1 MVDYKVLIT
10 TSGIGSRLG
19 KLTDFTNKS
28 LVRIGDKPAISHIIE
43 YYPDDTSFVITLGHF
58 GSYVKEFLK
67 LTYPTKDFIF
77 INIDNYKGPG
87 SSLGHSILQAKHEL
101 QCPFI
106 FHASDTILTQ
116 EDVIP
121 NLEHNWCAGAYK
133 IETSQ
138 YRTLKTN
145 NGLVDIIN
153 EKGEINFDYPYIGL
167 CGIKDYRLFWDKLET
182 LPNEFSLSDVHVV
195 NEMLNTV
202 TFNFHKINNWLD
214 IGNTTELNKAR
225 EYFGGSIKVLDK
237 DNESIY
243 FFDEFVIKFFAD
255 TNINK
260 NRVKRAA
267 ILKGLVPDILDS
279 TSNFYKYKKS
289 EGNLFANS
297 VNEKT
302 FKSFLEW
309 TKENLW
315 KPKNEIIFTTYTKC
329 LDFYINKTT
338 KRVDQYLDGKLDA
351 PEIIN
356 GELIPPIHEILS
368 KIDTNWLCE
377 GIPVQFHGDFILDN
391 VIETK
396 EGFCLIDWRQDFAN
410 DLKVGDVYYDLAKLN
425 HNLMVNHDIVD
436 KKLFGSSP
444 TNCYILCNST
454 LLKCREILHKFI
466 IENGYD
472 LKKVEVLSSIIWVN
486 MAPLHEYPFNNFLF
500 NFGKYNLY
508 KTLKNVS

>member
-1 MVDYKVLIT
+1 MADHKVLIT

-19 KLTDFTNKS
+19 KLTDFTNKA

-58 GSYVKEFLK
+58 GAYVKEFLE
-67 LTYPTKDFIF
+67 LAYPNKDFTFVIV
-77 INIDNYKGPG
+77 DRYEGHG
-87 SSLGHSILQAKHEL
+87 SSLGHSMLKAKHEL

-116 EDVIP
+116 EDTIP
-121 NLEHNWCAGAYK
+121 NLEYNWCAGSYK
-133 IETSQ
+133 EETSQ

-145 NGLVDIIN
+145 NGQVDVIT
-153 EKGEINFDYPYIGL
+153 EKGEINFDYTYIGL
-167 CGIKDYRLFWDKLET
+167 CGIKDYKLFWSNLEKI
-182 LPNEFSLSDVHVV
+182 PNTNSLSDVHVV
-195 NEMLNTV
+195 NEMLHNV

-214 IGNTTELNKAR
+214 IGNTTELNKTR
-225 EYFGGSIKVLDK
+225 EYFGSSIHVLDK

-243 FFDEFVIKFFAD
+243 LFNEFVIKFFAD
-255 TNINK
+255 SIITK
-260 NRVKRAA
+260 NRVKRAS

-279 TSNFYKYKKS
+279 TLNFYKYKKS
-289 EGNLFANS
+289 EGDLFAES
-297 VNEKT
+297 VNETT

-309 TKENLW
+309 SKNNLW
-315 KPKNEIIFTTYTKC
+315 KPRTTNNFDAKC
-329 LDFYINKTT
+329 LNFYINKTN
-338 KRVDQYLDGKLDA
+338 KRVDQYLDGKIDTLQT
-351 PEIIN
+351 IN
-356 GELIPPIHEILS
+356 GESIPPIYEILS
-368 KIDTNWLCE
+368 KIDSNWLCS
-377 GIPVQFHGDFILDN
+377 GTPVQFHGDFILDN

-396 EGFCLIDWRQDFAN
+396 DGFCLIDWRQDFAN
-410 DLKVGDVYYDLAKLN
+410 ELEVGDVYYDLAKLN

-436 KKLFGSSP
+436 KKLFNSSP
-444 TNCYILCNST
+444 KNCYILCNST
-454 LLKCREILHKFI
+454 LLKCRDILHKFI

-508 KTLKNVS
+508 KALENVS